1 VPLASQRRWRIA
13 ILLGIG
19 VLVNFFD
26 RVNISVAFTALHAT
40 WGITA
45 VTFGY
50 LASAYNW
57 SYGALQIPVGVA
69 LDRWG
74 VRRIGRIAA
83 FLWSMASFASGL
95 ALGVPS
101 FFAAR
106 LLLGV
111 GEAPTFPA
119 NAKAVGYWFPENER
133 SFATSLNDAAAKF
146 ASAIG
151 VPILG
156 VLVLWLGWRSSFLFT
171 GFASFLYF
179 LLFWRVYR
187 DPGEDPHLTAE
198 ERALIEQDRVPHT
211 RGPQHARTWRDGV
224 EISAE
229 FGDVGYRHR
238 HNSRVPHIS
247 APSGDVGSHPTH
259 GAPLLY
265 LLRQREVLGATIGFA
280 AYNYVFYL
288 VLTWLPAYLSMSLHL
303 DLLHSSLDTSIPWL
317 VATFTDLAIGGWL
330 VDYLVRRSQRGKG
343 PPPWLVRQAVLC
355 GGLAFGMGIYGARF
369 AHTPA
374 AALAWIS
381 LCMAGLGAMAPV
393 GWSVPSFIAP
403 RESVG
408 RVGGIMN
415 FATQLAAISAPIV
428 TGYFARA
435 HNFGGSFALAAV
447 VLAIGIA
454 GYALGLAKMRTIPEP
469 A

>member
-1 VPLASQRRWRIA
+1 MSESLVESHAPHRRWRIA
-13 ILLGIG
+13 VLLGIG

-26 RVNISVAFTALHAT
+26 RVNVSVAFSSLHAE

-57 SYGALQIPVGVA
+57 SYGALQIPVGVM

-83 FLWSMASFASGL
+83 FLWSLASFWSGL
-95 ALGVPS
+95 ATGVVS
-101 FFAAR
+101 FFCAR

-119 NAKAVGYWFPENER
+119 NAKAVGYWFPERER

-156 VLVLWLGWRSSFLFT
+156 VLLFRFGWRFSFIFT
-171 GFASFLYF
+171 GAVSFLYF
-179 LLFWRVYR
+179 LLFWGVYR
-187 DPGEDPHLTAE
+187 NPSEDAKLSEA
-198 ERALIEQDRVPHT
+198 ERALLREGNAQPEAALMLASSWEAQEGEAGLR
-211 RGPQHARTWRDGV
+211 HA
-224 EISAE
+224 
-229 FGDVGYRHR
+229 
-238 HNSRVPHIS
+238 
-247 APSGDVGSHPTH
+247 H

-265 LLRQREVLGATIGFA
+265 LLRQREVLGATVGFA

-288 VLTWLPAYLSMSLHL
+288 VLTWLPTYLSMSMHL
-303 DLLHSSLDTSIPWL
+303 DLRRSVMATSIPWL
-317 VATFTDLAIGGWL
+317 VATATDLLIGGLL
-330 VDYLVRRSQRGKG
+330 VDMLVRRVQR
-343 PPPWLVRQAVLC
+343 PWLVRQAVLV

-374 AALAWIS
+374 QAVAWIS
-381 LCMAGLGAMAPV
+381 VCMAGLGAMAPV
-393 GWSVPSFIAP
+393 GWSIPSFIAP

-408 RVGGIMN
+408 RIGGIMN
-415 FATQLAAISAPIV
+415 FATQLAAISAPII

-447 VLAIGIA
+447 VLAVGIA
-454 GYALGLAKMRTIPEP
+454 GYALGLGKMRVIPEP
-469 A
+469 

>member
-1 VPLASQRRWRIA
+1 MADSAFDSSAYPPHRRWRIA
-13 ILLGIG
+13 VLLGIG

-26 RVNISVAFTALHAT
+26 RVNISVAFAALHKD
-40 WGITA
+40 WGVGA
-45 VTFGY
+45 VAFGY

-57 SYGALQIPVGVA
+57 SYAALQIPIGIL

-74 VRRIGRIAA
+74 VRRIGRVAA
-83 FLWSMASFASGL
+83 FLWSAASFASGL
-95 ALGVPS
+95 ATGIYS
-101 FFAAR
+101 FLAAR
-106 LLLGV
+106 LLLGI

-119 NAKAVGYWFPENER
+119 NAKAVGYWFPERER

-156 VLVLWLGWRSSFLFT
+156 FLVIRLGWRWSFMFT
-171 GFASFLYF
+171 GFVSFLYF
-179 LLFWRVYR
+179 LLFSSVYR
-187 DPGEDPHLTAE
+187 NPSEDTRLSPE
-198 ERALIEQDRVPHT
+198 ERRLL
-211 RGPQHARTWRDGV
+211 
-224 EISAE
+224 AE
-229 FGDVGYRHR
+229 G
-238 HNSRVPHIS
+238 NAQPES
-247 APSGDVGSHPTH
+247 APARHAH

-265 LLRQREVLGATIGFA
+265 LLRQREVLGATVGFA

-288 VLTWLPAYLSMSLHL
+288 VLNWLPIYLSMSLHV

-317 VATFTDLAIGGWL
+317 VATFTDLAIGGWM
-330 VDYLVRRSQRGKG
+330 VDALVRRGAR
-343 PPPWLVRQAVLC
+343 PWLVRQAVLV
-355 GGLAFGMGIYGARF
+355 GGLAFGMGIFGARF

-374 AALAWIS
+374 VAVASIS
-381 LCMAGLGAMAPV
+381 ICMAGLGAMAPV
-393 GWSVPSFIAP
+393 GWSIPSLIAP

-415 FATQLAAISAPIV
+415 FATQIAAISAPVI

-435 HNFGGSFALAAV
+435 HNFGGSFALATVILAV
-447 VLAIGIA
+447 GIG
-454 GYALGLAKMRTIPEP
+454 GYVLGLGKMRVIPEP

>member
-1 VPLASQRRWRIA
+1 MSESPVEVHAPHRRWRIA
-13 ILLGIG
+13 VLLGIG

-26 RVNISVAFTALHAT
+26 RVNVSVAFSSLHAE
-40 WGITA
+40 WGVTA

-57 SYGALQIPVGVA
+57 TYAALQIPVGVM

-83 FLWSMASFASGL
+83 LLWSVASFWSGL
-95 ALGVPS
+95 ATGVVS
-101 FFAAR
+101 FFCAR

-119 NAKAVGYWFPENER
+119 NAKAVGYWFPERER
-133 SFATSLNDAAAKF
+133 SFATSLNDSAAKF

-156 VLVLWLGWRSSFLFT
+156 VLLYRFGWRWSFIFT
-171 GFASFLYF
+171 GAVSFLYF
-179 LLFWRVYR
+179 LLFWGVYR
-187 DPGEDPHLTAE
+187 NPSEDPKLSEE
-198 ERALIEQDRVPHT
+198 ERALMVEGNAQPESALMLESTWEAQEARARV
-211 RGPQHARTWRDGV
+211 RHA
-224 EISAE
+224 
-229 FGDVGYRHR
+229 
-238 HNSRVPHIS
+238 
-247 APSGDVGSHPTH
+247 H

-265 LLRQREVLGATIGFA
+265 LLRQPEVLGVTVGFA

-288 VLTWLPAYLSMSLHL
+288 VLTWLPNYLSMSLHL
-303 DLLHSSLDTSIPWL
+303 DLLHSAMDTSIPWL
-317 VATFTDLAIGGWL
+317 VATATDLLIGGVL
-330 VDYLVRRSQRGKG
+330 VDVLVRRVRR
-343 PPPWLVRQAVLC
+343 PWLVRQAVLV
-355 GGLAFGMGIYGARF
+355 GGLALGMGIYGARF

-374 AALAWIS
+374 EAVAWIS

-393 GWSVPSFIAP
+393 GWSIPSFIAP

-408 RVGGIMN
+408 RIGGIMN
-415 FATQLAAISAPIV
+415 FATQLAAISAPII

-435 HNFGGSFALAAV
+435 HNFGGAFALAAV
-447 VLAIGIA
+447 VLAVGIA
-454 GYALGLAKMRTIPEP
+454 GYVLGLGKMRVIPEP
-469 A
+469 S

>member
-1 VPLASQRRWRIA
+1 VATDAPAPAPHRRWRIA
-13 ILLGIG
+13 ILLGVG

-26 RVNISVAFTALHAT
+26 RVNISVAYSALHSA

-57 SYGALQIPVGVA
+57 SYAVLQIPVGVM

-74 VRRIGRIAA
+74 VRRIGRVAA

-95 ALGVPS
+95 ALGIPS

-151 VPILG
+151 VPVLGIL
-156 VLVLWLGWRSSFLFT
+156 VFRLGWRWSFVFT
-171 GFASFLYF
+171 GFVSFLYF
-179 LLFWRVYR
+179 LLFWRVYCN
-187 DPGEDPHLTAE
+187 PSEDPQLTPE
-198 ERALIEQDRVPHT
+198 EREWMQQGNAQPESAPLREPQRTRVPHVCAPFAEM
-211 RGPQHARTWRDGV
+211 GFRD
-224 EISAE
+224 SLP
-229 FGDVGYRHR
+229 
-238 HNSRVPHIS
+238 NP
-247 APSGDVGSHPTH
+247 APSRAY

-265 LLRQREVLGATIGFA
+265 LLRQRSVLGATIGFA

-288 VLTWLPAYLSMSLHL
+288 VLTWLPNYLSMSLHL

-317 VATFTDLAIGGWL
+317 VATVTDLAIGGWL
-330 VDYLVRRSQRGKG
+330 VDRLVRSVAR
-343 PPPWLVRQAVLC
+343 PWLVRQAVLC
-355 GGLAFGMGIYGARF
+355 GGLACGMGIYGARF

-374 AALAWIS
+374 VAIAWIS

-408 RVGGIMN
+408 RIGGIMN
-415 FATQLAAISAPIV
+415 FATQIAAISAPIV

-454 GYALGLAKMRTIPEP
+454 GYSLGLGTMRVIPEP
-469 A
+469 AANS

>member
-1 VPLASQRRWRIA
+1 MNAAATDSSAHAPHRRWRIA
-13 ILLGIG
+13 VLLGIG

-26 RVNISVAFTALHAT
+26 RVNISVAYDALRVN
-40 WGITA
+40 WGISA

-57 SYGALQIPVGVA
+57 TYAALQIPVGIM

-74 VRRIGRIAA
+74 VRRIGRVAT

-95 ALGVPS
+95 ATGLYS

-119 NAKAVGYWFPENER
+119 NAKAVGYWFPERER
-133 SFATSLNDAAAKF
+133 SFATSINDAAAKF

-156 VLVLWLGWRSSFLFT
+156 LLLIGFGWRWSFIFT
-171 GFASFLYF
+171 GFVSFLYF
-179 LLFWRVYR
+179 LLFWQVYR
-187 DPGEDPHLTAE
+187 NPSDDERLSPAE
-198 ERALIEQDRVPHT
+198 RKLI
-211 RGPQHARTWRDGV
+211 
-224 EISAE
+224 AE
-229 FGDVGYRHR
+229 G
-238 HNSRVPHIS
+238 NAQPES
-247 APSGDVGSHPTH
+247 APAAHRH

-265 LLRQREVLGATIGFA
+265 LLRQPQVIGATIGFA

-288 VLTWLPAYLSMSLHL
+288 VLTWLPSYLSMSLHV
-303 DLLHSSLDTSIPWL
+303 DLFHSAMDTSIPWL
-317 VATFTDLAIGGWL
+317 VATFTDLAIGGWM
-330 VDYLVRRSQRGKG
+330 VDVLVRRGAR
-343 PPPWLVRQAVLC
+343 PWLVRQCVLV
-355 GGLAFGMGIYGARF
+355 GGLAFGAALYGASF
-369 AHTPA
+369 AHTA
-374 AALAWIS
+374 AHALVWIS
-381 LCMAGLGAMAPV
+381 IAMAGLGAMAPV
-393 GWSVPSFIAP
+393 GWSIPSFIAP

-415 FATQLAAISAPIV
+415 FATQIAAISAPVV

-435 HNFGGSFALAAV
+435 HNFAGAFAVAAI
-447 VLAIGIA
+447 VLAVGIA
-454 GYALGLAKMRTIPEP
+454 GYILGLGKLRVIPEP

>member
-1 VPLASQRRWRIA
+1 MSESALTPATHAPHRRWRIA
-13 ILLGIG
+13 VLLGIG

-26 RVNISVAFTALHAT
+26 RVNVSVAFASLHAE

-57 SYGALQIPVGVA
+57 TYAVLQIPVGMG

-74 VRRIGRIAA
+74 VKRIGRVATL
-83 FLWSMASFASGL
+83 LWSLASFASGL
-95 ALGVPS
+95 ATGVYS

-119 NAKAVGYWFPENER
+119 NAKAVGYWFPEQER
-133 SFATSLNDAAAKF
+133 SFATSINDGAAKF
-146 ASAIG
+146 SSAIG

-156 VLVLWLGWRSSFLFT
+156 ALVIWLGWRWSFIFT
-171 GFASFLYF
+171 GFVSFLYF
-179 LLFWRVYR
+179 LLFWGVYR
-187 DPGEDPHLTAE
+187 NPSEDARLSPAERQLLAEGGAQPEATPG
-198 ERALIEQDRVPHT
+198 
-211 RGPQHARTWRDGV
+211 HAV
-224 EISAE
+224 
-229 FGDVGYRHR
+229 RH
-238 HNSRVPHIS
+238 V
-247 APSGDVGSHPTH
+247 H

-265 LLRQREVLGATIGFA
+265 LLRQRQVIGATIGFA

-288 VLTWLPAYLSMSLHL
+288 VLTWLPSYLSMSLHV
-303 DLLHSSLDTSIPWL
+303 DVLHSALDTSIPWL
-317 VATFTDLAIGGWL
+317 VATLTDLAIGGWM
-330 VDYLVRRSQRGKG
+330 VDTLVRRGARG
-343 PPPWLVRQAVLC
+343 WLVRQAVLV

-374 AALAWIS
+374 AAVAWIS
-381 LCMAGLGAMAPV
+381 VCMAGLGAMAPV
-393 GWSVPSFIAP
+393 GWSIPTFIAP
-403 RESVG
+403 RASVG

-415 FATQLAAISAPIV
+415 FATQIAAISAPVI

-447 VLAIGIA
+447 VLAVGIG
-454 GYALGLAKMRTIPEP
+454 GYAVGLGRMEKVPEP
-469 A
+469 V

>member
-1 VPLASQRRWRIA
+1 MTLDANRRWRIA
-13 ILLGIG
+13 VLLGIG

-26 RVNISVAFTALHAT
+26 RVNISVCFAPLHAE

-57 SYGALQIPVGVA
+57 SYGALQIPVGVM

-74 VRRIGRIAA
+74 VRRIGRVAA
-83 FLWSMASFASGL
+83 FLWSLASFASGA

-101 FFAAR
+101 FLAAR

-119 NAKAVGYWFPENER
+119 NAKAVGYWFPEQER

-156 VLVLWLGWRSSFLFT
+156 IFVIRLGWRWSFLFT
-171 GFASFLYF
+171 GFVSFLYF

-187 DPGEDPHLTAE
+187 NPSEDPRLSPA
-198 ERALIEQDRVPHT
+198 ERALMAAGNAQPESAPA
-211 RGPQHARTWRDGV
+211 QHA
-224 EISAE
+224 
-229 FGDVGYRHR
+229 
-238 HNSRVPHIS
+238 
-247 APSGDVGSHPTH
+247 H

-265 LLRQREVLGATIGFA
+265 LVRQPEVLGATVGFA

-288 VLTWLPAYLSMSLHL
+288 VLTWLPSYLSMSLHL
-303 DLLHSSLDTSIPWL
+303 DLLHSALDTSIPWL
-317 VATFTDLAIGGWL
+317 VATATDLAVGGWL
-330 VDYLVRRSQRGKG
+330 VDFLVRRVRR
-343 PPPWLVRQAVLC
+343 PWLVRQVVLC
-355 GGLAFGMGIYGARF
+355 GGLGFGMGIYGARF

-381 LCMAGLGAMAPV
+381 VCMAGLGAMAPV

-403 RESVG
+403 RASVG

-415 FATQLAAISAPIV
+415 FATQIAAISAPIV

-435 HNFGGSFALAAV
+435 HNFGGSFALAAG

-454 GYALGLAKMRTIPEP
+454 AYALGLRRMRAIPEP
-469 A
+469 V

>member
-1 VPLASQRRWRIA
+1 MTVAVPAHAPHRRWRIA
-13 ILLGIG
+13 VLLGVG

-26 RVNISVAFTALHAT
+26 RVNISVAYGALHSN
-40 WGITA
+40 WGVTA

-57 SYGALQIPVGVA
+57 SYGALQIPVGVM

-74 VRRIGRIAA
+74 VRRVGRVAA
-83 FLWSMASFASGL
+83 FLWSAASFASGL
-95 ALGVPS
+95 AMGVPS
-101 FFAAR
+101 FLAAR

-119 NAKAVGYWFPENER
+119 NAKAVGYWFPEDER
-133 SFATSLNDAAAKF
+133 SFATSINDAAAKF

-156 VLVLWLGWRSSFLFT
+156 ILVLRLGWRFSFLFT
-171 GFASFLYF
+171 GFISFLYF
-179 LLFWRVYR
+179 LLFWCVYR
-187 DPGEDPHLTAE
+187 NPSEDVRLGPA
-198 ERALIEQDRVPHT
+198 ERALMAKGHAQPETAPV
-211 RGPQHARTWRDGV
+211 QHA
-224 EISAE
+224 
-229 FGDVGYRHR
+229 
-238 HNSRVPHIS
+238 
-247 APSGDVGSHPTH
+247 H

-265 LLRQREVLGATIGFA
+265 LLRQPQVLGATVGFA

-288 VLTWLPAYLSMSLHL
+288 VLTWLPNYLSMSLHL

-317 VATFTDLAIGGWL
+317 VATFTDLVIGGWM
-330 VDYLVRRSQRGKG
+330 VDFLVRRVRR
-343 PPPWLVRQAVLC
+343 PWLVRQCVLV
-355 GGLAFGMGIYGARF
+355 GGLAFGMGIYGAKF

-374 AALAWIS
+374 VALAWIS
-381 LCMAGLGAMAPV
+381 LCTAGLGAMAPV

-415 FATQLAAISAPIV
+415 FATQIAAITAPIV
-428 TGYFARA
+428 TGYFAKA
-435 HNFGGSFALAAV
+435 HNFGGAFLLAAV
-447 VLAIGIA
+447 VLAVGIA
-454 GYALGLAKMRTIPEP
+454 GYVVGLGTLRVIPEP

>member
-1 VPLASQRRWRIA
+1 MSELAPAASAHTPHRRWRIA
-13 ILLGIG
+13 VLLGIG
-19 VLVNFFD
+19 VLINFFD
-26 RVNISVAFTALHAT
+26 RVNVSVAFSSLRAE

-57 SYGALQIPVGVA
+57 TYAALQIPVGIM

-74 VRRIGRIAA
+74 VRRIGRVATL
-83 FLWSMASFASGL
+83 LWSMASFASGL
-95 ALGVPS
+95 ATGVYS

-106 LLLGV
+106 LLLGI

-119 NAKAVGYWFPENER
+119 NAKAVGYWFPERER
-133 SFATSLNDAAAKF
+133 SFATSLNDSAAKF

-156 VLVLWLGWRSSFLFT
+156 VLVIWLGWRWSFIFT
-171 GFASFLYF
+171 GFVSFLYF
-179 LLFWRVYR
+179 LLFWGMYR
-187 DPGEDPHLTAE
+187 NPSEDPRLGPAE
-198 ERALIEQDRVPHT
+198 KQLLVEGNAQPEIAPEHRA
-211 RGPQHARTWRDGV
+211 
-224 EISAE
+224 
-229 FGDVGYRHR
+229 
-238 HNSRVPHIS
+238 
-247 APSGDVGSHPTH
+247 H

-265 LLRQREVLGATIGFA
+265 LLRQPQVIGATVGFA

-288 VLTWLPAYLSMSLHL
+288 VLTWLPSYLSMSLHV
-303 DLLHSSLDTSIPWL
+303 DVLHSALDTSIPWL
-317 VATFTDLAIGGWL
+317 VATFTDLAIGGWM
-330 VDYLVRRSQRGKG
+330 VDTLVRRGAR
-343 PPPWLVRQAVLC
+343 PWLVRQAVLV

-374 AALAWIS
+374 VALAWIS
-381 LCMAGLGAMAPV
+381 VCMAGLGAMAPV
-393 GWSVPSFIAP
+393 GWSIPTFIAP
-403 RESVG
+403 RASVG

-415 FATQLAAISAPIV
+415 FATQIAAISAHVV

-454 GYALGLAKMRTIPEP
+454 GYVLGLGRLKVIPEP

>member
-1 VPLASQRRWRIA
+1 VPESAPEFSAHAPHRRWRIA
-13 ILLGIG
+13 VLLGIG

-26 RVNISVAFTALHAT
+26 RVNISVAYDALRSN

-57 SYGALQIPVGVA
+57 TYAVLQIPIGVM
-69 LDRWG
+69 LDRFG
-74 VRRIGRIAA
+74 VRRIGRVATL
-83 FLWSMASFASGL
+83 LWSVASFASGL
-95 ALGVPS
+95 ATGIYS

-106 LLLGV
+106 LLLGI

-119 NAKAVGYWFPENER
+119 NAKAVGYWFPERER
-133 SFATSLNDAAAKF
+133 SFATSINDAAAKF

-156 VLVLWLGWRSSFLFT
+156 LFVIRFGWRWSFIFT
-171 GFASFLYF
+171 GFVSFLYF
-179 LLFWRVYR
+179 LLFWGVYR
-187 DPGEDPHLTAE
+187 NPSEDPRLSPSERRLMTEGNAQPESATA
-198 ERALIEQDRVPHT
+198 
-211 RGPQHARTWRDGV
+211 
-224 EISAE
+224 
-229 FGDVGYRHR
+229 RH
-238 HNSRVPHIS
+238 VY
-247 APSGDVGSHPTH
+247 

-265 LLRQREVLGATIGFA
+265 LLRQPQVIGATIGFA

-288 VLTWLPAYLSMSLHL
+288 VLIWLPSYLSMSLHV
-303 DLLHSSLDTSIPWL
+303 DLLHSAIDTSIPWL
-317 VATFTDLAIGGWL
+317 VATFTDLAIGGWM
-330 VDYLVRRSQRGKG
+330 VDALVRRGAR
-343 PPPWLVRQAVLC
+343 PWLVRQAVLV

-369 AHTPA
+369 AHTPSVA
-374 AALAWIS
+374 VAWMSI
-381 LCMAGLGAMAPV
+381 CMAGLGAMAPV
-393 GWSVPSFIAP
+393 GWSIPSFIAP

-415 FATQLAAISAPIV
+415 FATQIAAISAPVI

-435 HNFGGSFALAAV
+435 HNFGGSFALAAM

-454 GYALGLAKMRTIPEP
+454 GYVLGLGKLRVIPEP

>member
-1 VPLASQRRWRIA
+1 MPESAPDFSAHAPHRRWRIA
-13 ILLGIG
+13 VLLGIG

-26 RVNISVAFTALHAT
+26 RVNISVAYDALRT
-40 WGITA
+40 NWGITA

-57 SYGALQIPVGVA
+57 TYAILQIPIGIM
-69 LDRWG
+69 LDRFG
-74 VRRIGRIAA
+74 VRRIGRVATL
-83 FLWSMASFASGL
+83 LWSMASFASGL
-95 ALGVPS
+95 ATGIYS

-119 NAKAVGYWFPENER
+119 NAKAVGYWFPERER
-133 SFATSLNDAAAKF
+133 SFATSINDAAAKF

-156 VLVLWLGWRSSFLFT
+156 LLVIRFGWRWSFIFT
-171 GFASFLYF
+171 GFVSFLYF
-179 LLFWRVYR
+179 LLFWGVYR
-187 DPGEDPHLTAE
+187 DPNEDPRLSPAERRLMTEGNAQPESATA
-198 ERALIEQDRVPHT
+198 R
-211 RGPQHARTWRDGV
+211 HA
-224 EISAE
+224 
-229 FGDVGYRHR
+229 
-238 HNSRVPHIS
+238 
-247 APSGDVGSHPTH
+247 H

-265 LLRQREVLGATIGFA
+265 LLRQPQVIGATVGFA

-288 VLTWLPAYLSMSLHL
+288 VLIWLPSYLSMSLHV
-303 DLLHSSLDTSIPWL
+303 DLLHSALDTSIPWL
-317 VATFTDLAIGGWL
+317 VATFTDLAIGGWM
-330 VDYLVRRSQRGKG
+330 VDALVRRGAR
-343 PPPWLVRQAVLC
+343 PWLVRQAVLV

-369 AHTPA
+369 AHTPTVA
-374 AALAWIS
+374 VAWMSI
-381 LCMAGLGAMAPV
+381 CMAGLGAMAPV
-393 GWSVPSFIAP
+393 GWSIPSFIAP

-415 FATQLAAISAPIV
+415 FVTQIAAISAPVI

-435 HNFGGSFALAAV
+435 HDFGGSFALAAV

-454 GYALGLAKMRTIPEP
+454 GYVLGLGKLRVIPEP

>member
-1 VPLASQRRWRIA
+1 MADSAFDSSAYAPHRRWRIA
-13 ILLGIG
+13 VLLGIG

-26 RVNISVAFTALHAT
+26 RVNISVAFAALHKD
-40 WGITA
+40 WGVGA
-45 VTFGY
+45 VAFGY

-57 SYGALQIPVGVA
+57 SYAALQIPIGIL

-74 VRRIGRIAA
+74 VRRIGRVAA
-83 FLWSMASFASGL
+83 FLWSAASFASGL
-95 ALGVPS
+95 ATGIYS
-101 FFAAR
+101 FLAAR
-106 LLLGV
+106 LLLGI

-119 NAKAVGYWFPENER
+119 NAKAVGYWFPERER

-156 VLVLWLGWRSSFLFT
+156 FLVIRLGWRWSFMFT
-171 GFASFLYF
+171 GFVSFLYF
-179 LLFWRVYR
+179 LLFSSVYR
-187 DPGEDPHLTAE
+187 NPSEDTRLSPE
-198 ERALIEQDRVPHT
+198 ERRLL
-211 RGPQHARTWRDGV
+211 
-224 EISAE
+224 AE
-229 FGDVGYRHR
+229 G
-238 HNSRVPHIS
+238 NAQPES
-247 APSGDVGSHPTH
+247 APARHAH

-265 LLRQREVLGATIGFA
+265 LLRQREVLGATVGFA

-288 VLTWLPAYLSMSLHL
+288 VLNWLPIYLSMSLHV

-317 VATFTDLAIGGWL
+317 VATFTDLAIGGWM
-330 VDYLVRRSQRGKG
+330 VDALVRRGAR
-343 PPPWLVRQAVLC
+343 PWLVRQAVLV
-355 GGLAFGMGIYGARF
+355 GGLAFGMGIFGARF

-374 AALAWIS
+374 VAVAWIS
-381 LCMAGLGAMAPV
+381 ICMAGLGAMAPV
-393 GWSVPSFIAP
+393 GWSIPSLIAP

-415 FATQLAAISAPIV
+415 FATQIAAISAPVI

-435 HNFGGSFALAAV
+435 HNFGGSFALATVILAV
-447 VLAIGIA
+447 GIG
-454 GYALGLAKMRTIPEP
+454 GYVLGLGKMRVIPEP

>member
-1 VPLASQRRWRIA
+1 MPESAPDFSAHAPHRRWRIA
-13 ILLGIG
+13 VLLGIG

-26 RVNISVAFTALHAT
+26 RVNISVAYDALRT
-40 WGITA
+40 NWGITA

-57 SYGALQIPVGVA
+57 TYALLQIPIGVM
-69 LDRWG
+69 LDRFG
-74 VRRIGRIAA
+74 VRRIGRVATL
-83 FLWSMASFASGL
+83 LWSMASFASGL
-95 ALGVPS
+95 ATGIYS

-119 NAKAVGYWFPENER
+119 NAKAVGYWFPERER
-133 SFATSLNDAAAKF
+133 SFATSINDAAAKF

-151 VPILG
+151 VPVLG
-156 VLVLWLGWRSSFLFT
+156 LLVISFGWRWSFIFT
-171 GFASFLYF
+171 GFVSFLYF
-179 LLFWRVYR
+179 LLFWGVYR
-187 DPGEDPHLTAE
+187 DPSEDPRLSPAERRLMTEGNAQPESATA
-198 ERALIEQDRVPHT
+198 R
-211 RGPQHARTWRDGV
+211 HA
-224 EISAE
+224 
-229 FGDVGYRHR
+229 
-238 HNSRVPHIS
+238 
-247 APSGDVGSHPTH
+247 H

-265 LLRQREVLGATIGFA
+265 LLRQPQVIGATVGFA

-288 VLTWLPAYLSMSLHL
+288 VLIWLPSYLSMSLHV
-303 DLLHSSLDTSIPWL
+303 DLLHSALDTSIPWL
-317 VATFTDLAIGGWL
+317 VATFTDLAIGGWM
-330 VDYLVRRSQRGKG
+330 VDALVRRGAR
-343 PPPWLVRQAVLC
+343 PWLVRQAVLV

-369 AHTPA
+369 AHTPTVA
-374 AALAWIS
+374 VAWMSI
-381 LCMAGLGAMAPV
+381 CMAGLGAMAPV
-393 GWSVPSFIAP
+393 GWSIPSFIAP

-415 FATQLAAISAPIV
+415 FVTQIAAISAPVI

-454 GYALGLAKMRTIPEP
+454 GYVLGLGKLRVIPEP

>member
-1 VPLASQRRWRIA
+1 MGLPHRRWRIA

-26 RVNISVAFTALHAT
+26 RVNVSVAFNALHLS
-40 WGITA
+40 WGISA
-45 VTFGY
+45 VAFGY

-57 SYGALQIPVGVA
+57 TYAALQIPVGVM
-69 LDRWG
+69 LDRFG
-74 VRRIGRIAA
+74 VRRVGRIAA

-95 ALGVPS
+95 ATGIYT

-119 NAKAVGYWFPENER
+119 NAKAIGYWFPEGER
-133 SFATSLNDAAAKF
+133 SFATSINDAAAKF

-156 VLVLWLGWRSSFLFT
+156 ILLIAYGWRWSFIFT
-171 GFASFLYF
+171 GFLSFIYF
-179 LLFWRVYR
+179 LLFWNVYR
-187 DPGEDPHLTAE
+187 NPSEDPRLSPAERTLIAEGHAQPESAVTA
-198 ERALIEQDRVPHT
+198 
-211 RGPQHARTWRDGV
+211 
-224 EISAE
+224 
-229 FGDVGYRHR
+229 
-238 HNSRVPHIS
+238 
-247 APSGDVGSHPTH
+247 PTH
-259 GAPLLY
+259 GAPLMY
-265 LLRQREVLGATIGFA
+265 LLRQRQVIGATIGFA

-288 VLTWLPAYLSMSLHL
+288 VLTWLPTYLSMSLHVN
-303 DLLHSSLDTSIPWL
+303 LLHSALDTSIPWL
-317 VATFTDLAIGGWL
+317 VATFTDLLIGGWM
-330 VDYLVRRSQRGKG
+330 VDTLVRRAIARGG
-343 PPPWLVRQAVLC
+343 RPWLVRQAVLV
-355 GGLAFGMGIYGARF
+355 GGLAFGTGIYGARF
-369 AHTPA
+369 AHTPTA
-374 AALAWIS
+374 AIIWIS
-381 LCMAGLGAMAPV
+381 ICMAGLGAMAPV
-393 GWSVPSFIAP
+393 GWSIPSFIAP

-415 FATQLAAISAPIV
+415 FATQLAAISAPII

-435 HNFGGSFALAAV
+435 HNFGGSFALAAI

-454 GYALGLAKMRTIPEP
+454 GYILGLGKLQVIPEP